1 MLRHSPCEKLRK
13 IRSFTGNIGIGST
26 ENIHSEWASKLNRL
40 FCLQASH
47 DSGVGRLAEKHREEQ
62 ETLIIQEK
70 QDIVRDLVAL
80 GQERG
85 FVTLDQV
92 LEHVSS
98 ELDPEEISALLQEIE
113 AAGVEVEGAA
123 ESTEV
128 TAPPRHPQLRV
139 TPEPEVHAPGE
150 DSDQGQDLV
159 RTYLRQMSRVPLL
172 TREGEV
178 AIAKRIERGE
188 NRVWTALSRSLI
200 VARHVVEL
208 GEQLKKGDRQIQEFV
223 VLPDTDLTDRQ
234 ITNRSRRFLK
244 NVDAV
249 RDALAELS
257 RRESRAAAARK
268 RYRKT
273 SVRSKWRVLRARIE
287 LSRTIREINFLRPI
301 RLSFSEMVDT
311 SWSTLRHAERKVERL
326 TSKKSPTPQRGRKKK
341 TTRRVE
347 IPGLRDARRELKD
360 CRAEIGESAEGL
372 SQVQRIIARGSARA
386 DRARKEL
393 TEANLRLVVSVA
405 KKYAN
410 RGLAFLDLIQEGNIG
425 LMRAVDKFD
434 YRRGF
439 KFSTYATW
447 WIRQA
452 ITRAIADQART
463 IRIPVHMI
471 ETLNKLNR
479 ATQTLTRDLGREPTS
494 KELAE
499 RADLPIAVVRKAR
512 RIAQT
517 VVSLDSPI
525 GDGEESQFGDF
536 IEDRQAVNPAEST
549 IAYDLRR
556 QTESVLETLSP
567 KEREVIRMRFGLT
580 DGAEP
585 TLAELGEKFSLTR
598 ERIRQIE
605 AAALRKLR
613 EPSRSRRLSTFVEPR
628 NPAAPRRRR
637 RDSSNEIEH
646 GVA

>member
-1 MLRHSPCEKLRK
+1 ML
-13 IRSFTGNIGIGST
+13 
-26 ENIHSEWASKLNRL
+26 
-40 FCLQASH
+40 
-47 DSGVGRLAEKHREEQ
+47 
-62 ETLIIQEK
+62 IQEK

-92 LEHVSS
+92 LEHVSG
-98 ELDPEEISALLQEIE
+98 ELDSEEISVLLQEVE
-113 AAGVEVEGAA
+113 AAGVEVEGTTDATEIAA
-123 ESTEV
+123 N
-128 TAPPRHPQLRV
+128 RHPQLRV

-188 NRVWTALSRSLI
+188 KRVWAALSRSLI
-200 VARHVVEL
+200 VARHIIDL
-208 GEQLKKGDRQIQEFV
+208 GTQLQAGDRQLQELV
-223 VLPDTDLTDRQ
+223 ILPDTDLSDRQ
-234 ITNRSRRFLK
+234 RANRMRRFLK
-244 NVDAV
+244 DVGAV
-249 RDALAELS
+249 QDALNELA
-257 RRESRAAAARK
+257 RRETRAAAARK
-268 RYRKT
+268 RYRRT
-273 SVRSKWRVLRARIE
+273 SVRSKWRVMRARIDV
-287 LSRTIREINFLRPI
+287 SRAIRAIAFPPALKQT
-301 RLSFSEMVDT
+301 FVEMVD
-311 SWSTLRHAERKVERL
+311 SAWSSLRRAERRVERL
-326 TSKKSPTPQRGRKKK
+326 VRQGQVPERGGKNKKK
-341 TTRRVE
+341 VRRVE
-347 IPGLRDARRELKD
+347 VPGLRDARKELTA
-360 CRAEIGESAEGL
+360 CRKEIGESSGDL
-372 SQVQRIIARGSARA
+372 GRIQKLISRGSARA

-628 NPAAPRRRR
+628 NPAPPRRRR
-637 RDSSNEIEH
+637 RDEVEQ

>member
-1 MLRHSPCEKLRK
+1 LL
-13 IRSFTGNIGIGST
+13 T
-26 ENIHSEWASKLNRL
+26 
-40 FCLQASH
+40 
-47 DSGVGRLAEKHREEQ
+47 
-62 ETLIIQEK
+62 QEK
-70 QDIVRDLVAL
+70 QDIVQDLVAL

-92 LEHVSS
+92 LEHVSG
-98 ELDPEEISALLQEIE
+98 EIDADDISTLLQEIE
-113 AAGVEVEGAA
+113 ASGIEVEGAT
-123 ESTEV
+123 ESV
-128 TAPPRHPQLRV
+128 DLQSRRRPPLRV

-188 NRVWTALSRSLI
+188 KRVWLSLSRSLI
-200 VARHVVEL
+200 VANQVVEF
-208 GEQLKKGDRQIQEFV
+208 GAQLKEGERQLQDLI
-223 VLPDTDLTDRQ
+223 VLPDSDLSDRQ
-234 ITNRSRRFLK
+234 RANRVKRF
-244 NVDAV
+244 VADATAV
-249 RDALAELS
+249 FDALKELS
-257 RRESRAAAARK
+257 RRASRADANRK
-268 RYRKT
+268 RYRKV
-273 SVRSKWRVLRARIE
+273 SVRMRWRVAR
-287 LSRTIREINFLRPI
+287 SRVDVS
-301 RLSFSEMVDT
+301 RLVRHIAFSPSVRQMFVSSVDEAA
-311 SWSTLRHAERKVERL
+311 SSLMRAERKVERL
-326 TSKKSPTPQRGRKKK
+326 TRQAASPASGATK
-341 TTRRVE
+341 TTRRPDV
-347 IPGLRDARRELKD
+347 PGLREARKALKERREQLV
-360 CRAEIGESAEGL
+360 ESLEAL
-372 SQVQRIIARGSARA
+372 HKVQKVIYRGSAKA
-386 DRARKEL
+386 DQARREL

-479 ATQTLTRDLGREPTS
+479 ATQTLTRDLGREPTA

-628 NPAAPRRRR
+628 EPTPPRRRR
-637 RDSSNEIEH
+637 RDASGDLEQT
-646 GVA
+646 VA

>member
-1 MLRHSPCEKLRK
+1 MLVQERQEAVR
-13 IRSFTGNIGIGST
+13 
-26 ENIHSEWASKLNRL
+26 E
-40 FCLQASH
+40 
-47 DSGVGRLAEKHREEQ
+47 LA
-62 ETLIIQEK
+62 
-70 QDIVRDLVAL
+70 AL
-80 GQERG
+80 GRERG
-85 FVTLDQV
+85 FVTIDQIIDQV
-92 LEHVSS
+92 TTEIES
-98 ELDPEEISALLQEIE
+98 EDMTLLLQELESKGI
-113 AAGVEVEGAA
+113 EVEGSLEQISMDRAA
-123 ESTEV
+123 A
-128 TAPPRHPQLRV
+128 APLRV
-139 TPEPEVHAPGE
+139 IPEGEVHAAGE
-150 DSDQGQDLV
+150 ESDQGQDLV

-188 NRVWTALSRSLI
+188 KRVMVALSRSEIIANEVLFLGRLI
-200 VARHVVEL
+200 
-208 GEQLKKGDRQIQEFV
+208 KNQERDLEKIV
-223 VLPDTDLTDRQ
+223 VLPDTELTERQ
-234 ITNRSRRFLK
+234 IANREKRFISTI
-244 NVDAV
+244 
-249 RDALAELS
+249 DALEQTIKEL
-257 RRESRAAAARK
+257 RQQEKRAASTRKRKLRVSKRAIWRMLRTKVKVSRILREFEFTPDTKQFLVDRINGDAKALRKMENDIESLEKATTNGSGKKSRPSDELREARRDLKALEDEVGETADSLEKVQQSIDVASMQADFARK
-268 RYRKT
+268 
-273 SVRSKWRVLRARIE
+273 
-287 LSRTIREINFLRPI
+287 
-301 RLSFSEMVDT
+301 D
-311 SWSTLRHAERKVERL
+311 
-326 TSKKSPTPQRGRKKK
+326 
-341 TTRRVE
+341 
-347 IPGLRDARRELKD
+347 
-360 CRAEIGESAEGL
+360 
-372 SQVQRIIARGSARA
+372 
-386 DRARKEL
+386 L

-479 ATQTLTRDLGREPTS
+479 ASQTLMRDLGREPTVR
-494 KELAE
+494 ELAE
-499 RADLPIAVVRKAR
+499 RSDLPVAVVRKAR

-549 IAYDLRR
+549 IAFDLRR

-567 KEREVIRMRFGLT
+567 KEREVIRMRFGLS

-613 EPSRSRRLSTFVEPR
+613 EPSRSGRLSTFIEPR
-628 NPAAPRRRR
+628 QASPNKRRRQSQDDR
-637 RDSSNEIEH
+637 KQT
-646 GVA
+646 VA

>member
-1 MLRHSPCEKLRK
+1 ML
-13 IRSFTGNIGIGST
+13 T
-26 ENIHSEWASKLNRL
+26 
-40 FCLQASH
+40 
-47 DSGVGRLAEKHREEQ
+47 Q
-62 ETLIIQEK
+62 ER
-70 QDIVRDLVAL
+70 QDIVTALVAL

-85 FVTLDQV
+85 FLTLDQV
-92 LEHVSS
+92 LDHAPAD
-98 ELDPEEISALLQEIE
+98 LDVEEVSALLQELEGQGI
-113 AAGVEVEGAA
+113 EVEGAEQVQPDIKRRPASRVNPAPAA
-123 ESTEV
+123 EQ
-128 TAPPRHPQLRV
+128 PLP
-139 TPEPEVHAPGE
+139 VHE
-150 DSDQGQDLV
+150 EDQGQDLV

-188 NRVWTALSRSLI
+188 LRITKAMSRSLL
-200 VARHVVEL
+200 VARHVAEIARAVAA
-208 GEQLKKGDRQIQEFV
+208 GERTLRDTV
-223 VLPDTDLTDRQ
+223 TLPDTELTERHLA
-234 ITNRSRRFLK
+234 SRTKRF
-244 NVDAV
+244 VADAEKV
-249 RDALAELS
+249 
-257 RRESRAAAARK
+257 AAALKKLGKRERRAVAIRK
-268 RYRKT
+268 SGRRVQ
-273 SVRSKWRVLRARIE
+273 VRTRWKIGRARIE
-287 LSRTIREINFLRPI
+287 VSRAIRQLPFTVAVRNELI
-301 RLSFSEMVDT
+301 S
-311 SWSTLRHAERKVERL
+311 KVERAAAGL
-326 TSKKSPTPQRGRKKK
+326 KEAERCVERIQK
-341 TTRRVE
+341 RRSRQAASAGAPAE
-347 IPGLRDARRELKD
+347 NPALEQAQRELAAL
-360 CRAEIGESAEGL
+360 RVQVGESAENL
-372 SQVQRIIARGSARA
+372 RAVQKAFRRGGIEG

-405 KKYAN
+405 KKYVN

-479 ATQTLTRDLGREPTS
+479 AMQTLTRDLGREPTPQ
-494 KELAE
+494 ELAE
-499 RADLPIAVVRKAR
+499 RADLPLSVVRKAR
-512 RIAQT
+512 KIAQT
-517 VVSLDSPI
+517 VVSLDAPI
-525 GDGEESQFGDF
+525 GDSDESQFGDF
-536 IEDRQAVNPAEST
+536 IEDRQAVNPAEAT
-549 IAYDLRR
+549 VAFDLRR

-567 KEREVIRMRFGLT
+567 KEREVIRMRFGLN

-613 EPSRSRRLSTFVEPR
+613 DPQLSHRLSSFVEPR
-628 NPAAPRRRR
+628 QPRGHRRGRPAAVA
-637 RDSSNEIEH
+637 EEQ

>member
-1 MLRHSPCEKLRK
+1 ML
-13 IRSFTGNIGIGST
+13 T
-26 ENIHSEWASKLNRL
+26 
-40 FCLQASH
+40 
-47 DSGVGRLAEKHREEQ
+47 Q
-62 ETLIIQEK
+62 ERQEV
-70 QDIVRDLVAL
+70 VRDLAAL
-80 GQERG
+80 GQDRG
-85 FVTLDQV
+85 FVTIDQV
-92 LEHVSS
+92 IEHVTTDLDS
-98 ELDPEEISALLQEIE
+98 EDLALLLQELESQGIDVE
-113 AAGVEVEGAA
+113 GSGDQVEVE
-123 ESTEV
+123 TRRR
-128 TAPPRHPQLRV
+128 TPLRV
-139 TPEPEVHAPGE
+139 MPESEVHPAGE
-150 DSDQGQDLV
+150 ESDQGQDLV

-178 AIAKRIERGE
+178 AIAKRIERGQK
-188 NRVWTALSRSLI
+188 RVMIALSRSLI
-200 VARHVVEL
+200 VAQHAVHLGQVLRDEERDVE
-208 GEQLKKGDRQIQEFV
+208 DII
-223 VLPDTDLTDRQ
+223 VLPDSELTERQ
-234 ITNRSRRFLK
+234 IANRGRRFLK
-244 NVDAV
+244 DI
-249 RDALAELS
+249 DALEALLKELS
-257 RRESRAAAARK
+257 RRESRAAATRK
-268 RYRKT
+268 RRRRVST
-273 SVRSKWRVLRARIE
+273 RAAWRVLRARVAV
-287 LSRTIREINFLRPI
+287 SRAVRAIRFRPDV
-301 RLSFSEMVDT
+301 RQDFVDKVDT
-311 SWSTLRHAERKVERL
+311 AASTLRRAERRVERL
-326 TSKKSPTPQRGRKKK
+326 RRQAPTGRKSGGR
-341 TTRRVE
+341 TREVE
-347 IPGLRDARRELKD
+347 GLRDARRALNEL
-360 CRAEIGESAEGL
+360 RSEIGESADALVGI
-372 SQVQRIIARGSARA
+372 QKAIARGSMQA
-386 DRARKEL
+386 DDARKEL

-479 ATQTLTRDLGREPTS
+479 AGQTLMRDLGREPTA

-499 RADLPIAVVRKAR
+499 RSDLPIAVVRKAR

-549 IAYDLRR
+549 IAFDLRR

-567 KEREVIRMRFGLT
+567 KEREVIRMRFGLS

-613 EPSRSRRLSTFVEPR
+613 EPSRSGRLSTFVEPR
-628 NPAAPRRRR
+628 RPPSRKRRQGAL
-637 RDSSNEIEH
+637 DGDH
-646 GVA
+646 AQTVA

>member
-1 MLRHSPCEKLRK
+1 ML
-13 IRSFTGNIGIGST
+13 T
-26 ENIHSEWASKLNRL
+26 
-40 FCLQASH
+40 
-47 DSGVGRLAEKHREEQ
+47 Q
-62 ETLIIQEK
+62 ER
-70 QDIVRDLVAL
+70 QDIVTALVTL

-85 FVTLDQV
+85 FLTLDQV
-92 LEHVSS
+92 LDHAPPD
-98 ELDPEEISALLQEIE
+98 LDVEEVSALLQELEGQGI
-113 AAGVEVEGAA
+113 EVEGAEQVQPDIKRRPA
-123 ESTEV
+123 SRV
-128 TAPPRHPQLRV
+128 NQAPPAEQPL
-139 TPEPEVHAPGE
+139 PVHE
-150 DSDQGQDLV
+150 EDQGQDLV

-188 NRVWTALSRSLI
+188 LRITKAMSRSLL
-200 VARHVVEL
+200 VGRHVAVIAREVAA
-208 GEQLKKGDRQIQEFV
+208 GERTLRDTV
-223 VLPDTDLTDRQ
+223 TLPDTELTERHLATRTKRFVADAAKVEAALKKLGKRE
-234 ITNRSRRFLK
+234 RR
-244 NVDAV
+244 AV
-249 RDALAELS
+249 AIRKS
-257 RRESRAAAARK
+257 GRRVQ
-268 RYRKT
+268 
-273 SVRSKWRVLRARIE
+273 VRTRWRIGRARIE
-287 LSRTIREINFLRPI
+287 VSQAIR
-301 RLSFSEMVDT
+301 RLPFTVAVRNELIEKVEKAAAG
-311 SWSTLRHAERKVERL
+311 LKEAERRIERIQKRRPRYPASAEAPPANPALEEAQRDLVAMREKV
-326 TSKKSPTPQRGRKKK
+326 
-341 TTRRVE
+341 
-347 IPGLRDARRELKD
+347 
-360 CRAEIGESAEGL
+360 GESAENL
-372 SQVQRIIARGSARA
+372 RAVQKAFRRGGIEG

-405 KKYAN
+405 KKYVN

-479 ATQTLTRDLGREPTS
+479 AMQTLTRDLGREPTPQ
-494 KELAE
+494 ELAE
-499 RADLPIAVVRKAR
+499 RADLPLSVVRKAR
-512 RIAQT
+512 KIAQT
-517 VVSLDSPI
+517 VVSLDAPI
-525 GDGEESQFGDF
+525 GDSDESQFGDF
-536 IEDRQAVNPAEST
+536 IEDRQAVNPAEAT
-549 IAYDLRR
+549 VAFDLRR

-567 KEREVIRMRFGLT
+567 KEREVIRMRFGLN

-613 EPSRSRRLSTFVEPR
+613 DPQLSHRLSSFVEPR
-628 NPAAPRRRR
+628 QPRGHRRGRSAAVAG
-637 RDSSNEIEH
+637 EQ

>member
-1 MLRHSPCEKLRK
+1 MLTQERH
-13 IRSFTGNIGIGST
+13 
-26 ENIHSEWASKLNRL
+26 
-40 FCLQASH
+40 
-47 DSGVGRLAEKHREEQ
+47 
-62 ETLIIQEK
+62 
-70 QDIVRDLVAL
+70 DLVRELVAA
-80 GQERG
+80 GQDRG

-92 LEHVSS
+92 IEHVASDIDS
-98 ELDPEEISALLQEIE
+98 DDLALLLQEIE
-113 AAGVEVEGAA
+113 NHGIEVEGSADQLEA
-123 ESTEV
+123 E
-128 TAPPRHPQLRV
+128 ARPHPPLRV
-139 TPEPEVHAPGE
+139 ISEAEVHAPGE
-150 DSDQGQDLV
+150 ESDQGQDLV

-188 NRVWTALSRSLI
+188 RRVMTALSQSTV
-200 VARHVVEL
+200 VARRVIGLGRQVASGECEL
-208 GEQLKKGDRQIQEFV
+208 REIV
-223 VLPDTDLTDRQ
+223 VLPDDELTEQQFAAREKHLLADIERVESLLKELVRRQ
-234 ITNRSRRFLK
+234 N
-244 NVDAV
+244 
-249 RDALAELS
+249 
-257 RRESRAAAARK
+257 RAAATLR
-268 RYRKT
+268 RYGHVTPRT
-273 SVRSKWRVLRARIE
+273 TRRLLRARVAVARAVRSIE
-287 LSRTIREINFLRPI
+287 FTPDVRQDFSDRLDAAIAALRQAEMRVENLRSAAGKAETEPPALQAAREEL
-301 RLSFSEMVDT
+301 
-311 SWSTLRHAERKVERL
+311 AER
-326 TSKKSPTPQRGRKKK
+326 
-341 TTRRVE
+341 RRT
-347 IPGLRDARRELKD
+347 
-360 CRAEIGESAEGL
+360 IGESADQL
-372 SQVQRIIARGSARA
+372 SRCQQAIKIGARKA
-386 DRARKEL
+386 DWARKEL

-479 ATQTLTRDLGREPTS
+479 AGQTLMRDLGREPTVR
-494 KELAE
+494 ELAE
-499 RADLPIAVVRKAR
+499 RSDLPIAVVRKAR

-536 IEDRQAVNPAEST
+536 IEDRQAVNPSDST
-549 IAYDLRR
+549 IAFDLRR
-556 QTESVLETLSP
+556 QTESVLDTLSP

-613 EPSRSRRLSTFVEPR
+613 EPTRSGRLSTFVEPR
-628 NPAAPRRRR
+628 RPLTRKRRRGG
-637 RDSSNEIEH
+637 DANDPGQPASA
-646 GVA
+646 G

>member
-1 MLRHSPCEKLRK
+1 LL
-13 IRSFTGNIGIGST
+13 
-26 ENIHSEWASKLNRL
+26 L
-40 FCLQASH
+40 
-47 DSGVGRLAEKHREEQ
+47 
-62 ETLIIQEK
+62 QEK
-70 QDIVRDLVAL
+70 QEIVRDLVAL

-92 LEHVSS
+92 LEHVSG
-98 ELDPEEISALLQEIE
+98 ELDSEEISVLLQEVE
-113 AAGVEVEGAA
+113 AAGVEVEGATD
-123 ESTEV
+123 SV
-128 TAPPRHPQLRV
+128 GIRGPRHPQLRV
-139 TPEPEVHAPGE
+139 TPEPEVHVPGE

-178 AIAKRIERGE
+178 AIAKRIERGGK
-188 NRVWTALSRSLI
+188 RVWAALSRSLI
-200 VARHVVEL
+200 VARRVVEL
-208 GEQLKKGDRQIQEFV
+208 SEELQRGERQLQELV
-223 VLPDTDLTDRQ
+223 SLPDTDLSDRQ
-234 ITNRSRRFLK
+234 RANRTRRFVK
-244 NVDAV
+244 AVDLV
-249 RDALAELS
+249 QDALAELA

-268 RYRKT
+268 RYRRT
-273 SVRSKWRVLRARIE
+273 SVRSKWRVMRARIE
-287 LSRTIREINFLRPI
+287 ISRAIRAIEFTPAVKERFIEQVETGLSSQRR
-301 RLSFSEMVDT
+301 
-311 SWSTLRHAERKVERL
+311 AERRVDRL
-326 TSKKSPTPQRGRKKK
+326 VRQGQSLDRGRKKTK
-341 TTRRVE
+341 KRVDV
-347 IPGLRDARRELKD
+347 PGLREARKALKD
-360 CRAEIGESAEGL
+360 LRLEVGESSAELGR
-372 SQVQRIIARGSARA
+372 VQHIILKGSAQS
-386 DRARKEL
+386 DQARKEL

-628 NPAAPRRRR
+628 QPAPTRRPRR
-637 RDSSNEIEH
+637 DEANEVEQ

>member
-1 MLRHSPCEKLRK
+1 M
-13 IRSFTGNIGIGST
+13 
-26 ENIHSEWASKLNRL
+26 
-40 FCLQASH
+40 
-47 DSGVGRLAEKHREEQ
+47 Q
-62 ETLIIQEK
+62 ERQ
-70 QDIVRDLVAL
+70 DLVRELVAV

-85 FVTLDQV
+85 FVTIDQV
-92 LEHVSS
+92 IEHLTTDLESDD
-98 ELDPEEISALLQEIE
+98 LALMLQEIE
-113 AAGVEVEGAA
+113 SQGIEVEGTVDQFEV
-123 ESTEV
+123 ESRPH
-128 TAPPRHPQLRV
+128 PPLRV
-139 TPEPEVHAPGE
+139 LSEAEVHSAGE
-150 DSDQGQDLV
+150 ETDQGQDLV

-188 NRVWTALSRSLI
+188 RRVMKALSQNLVI
-200 VARHVVEL
+200 VRKVIEL
-208 GEQLKKGDRQIQEFV
+208 GRQLATEERQLREIV
-223 VLPDTDLTDRQ
+223 VMPDEDLTDKQVAKHAQQLLEEIVRVEALYKELVRRQ
-234 ITNRSRRFLK
+234 NRVTATRR
-244 NVDAV
+244 
-249 RDALAELS
+249 RYGRIS
-257 RRESRAAAARK
+257 THAAK
-268 RYRKT
+268 
-273 SVRSKWRVLRARIE
+273 RVLRARVAVARAVRAIEFTPAVRQE
-287 LSRTIREINFLRPI
+287 LSNCLEAATSALRQ
-301 RLSFSEMVDT
+301 
-311 SWSTLRHAERKVERL
+311 AERSVE
-326 TSKKSPTPQRGRKKK
+326 TQR
-341 TTRRVE
+341 
-347 IPGLRDARRELKD
+347 
-360 CRAEIGESAEGL
+360 RAESAAAPEAESEQLRAARQDLEDHERAIGETAEYL
-372 SQVQRIIARGSARA
+372 TRTQRAINRGARKA
-386 DRARKEL
+386 DWARKEL

-479 ATQTLTRDLGREPTS
+479 AGQTLMRDLGREPTVR
-494 KELAE
+494 ELAE
-499 RADLPIAVVRKAR
+499 RSDLPIAVVRKAR

-525 GDGEESQFGDF
+525 GEGEESQFGDF
-536 IEDRQAVNPAEST
+536 IEDRQAVNPSEST
-549 IAYDLRR
+549 IAFDLRR
-556 QTESVLETLSP
+556 QTESVLDTLSP

-613 EPSRSRRLSTFVEPR
+613 EPTRSGRLSTFVEPR
-628 NPAAPRRRR
+628 QPLTRKRRSTG
-637 RDSSNEIEH
+637 D
-646 GVA
+646 VADPGQPVPVV

>member
-1 MLRHSPCEKLRK
+1 MLTHEQQEAVRE
-13 IRSFTGNIGIGST
+13 
-26 ENIHSEWASKLNRL
+26 
-40 FCLQASH
+40 
-47 DSGVGRLAEKHREEQ
+47 LA
-62 ETLIIQEK
+62 T
-70 QDIVRDLVAL
+70 L

-85 FVTLDQV
+85 FVTIDQV
-92 LEHVSS
+92 VDQTGADLDAEALAQVLQELEGQGIEVESSTESS
-98 ELDPEEISALLQEIE
+98 E
-113 AAGVEVEGAA
+113 VEVRRRPA
-123 ESTEV
+123 
-128 TAPPRHPQLRV
+128 LRV
-139 TPEPEVHAPGE
+139 TPESEVHAAGE
-150 DSDQGQDLV
+150 ESDQGQDLV

-172 TREGEV
+172 TRAGEV
-178 AIAKRIERGE
+178 AIAKRIERGQK
-188 NRVWTALSRSLI
+188 RIMVALSRSLI
-200 VARHVVEL
+200 VARYVVRMGQQL
-208 GEQLKKGDRQIQEFV
+208 RDGEQDLRDLI
-223 VLPDTDLTDRQ
+223 VLPDPELTERQ
-234 ITNRSRRFLK
+234 VANRARRFLG

-249 RDALAELS
+249 EAALKKLS
-257 RRESRAAAARK
+257 RRESRAAATRK
-268 RYRKT
+268 RHRRVST
-273 SVRSKWRVLRARIE
+273 RTTWRVLRARVD
-287 LSRTIREINFLRPI
+287 LSRAVRAIPITSEVRE
-301 RLSFSEMVDT
+301 SFAEKVDAAAA
-311 SWSTLRHAERKVERL
+311 TLRRAERRVERL
-326 TSKKSPTPQRGRKKK
+326 RRSAPSGRR
-341 TTRRVE
+341 TAGRTREVE
-347 IPGLRDARRELKD
+347 GLRDARRALNE
-360 CRAEIGESAEGL
+360 RRREVGETVDALG
-372 SQVQRIIARGSARA
+372 RIQKVISRGSMQA
-386 DRARKEL
+386 DHARKEL

-479 ATQTLTRDLGREPTS
+479 AGQTLMRDLGREPTVR
-494 KELAE
+494 ELAE
-499 RADLPIAVVRKAR
+499 RSDLPLAVVRKAR

-567 KEREVIRMRFGLT
+567 KEREVIRMRFGLV

-613 EPSRSRRLSTFVEPR
+613 EPSRSGRLKTFMEPR
-628 NPAAPRRRR
+628 HAPSPKRRQQGEANDR
-637 RDSSNEIEH
+637 EQ

>member
-1 MLRHSPCEKLRK
+1 ML
-13 IRSFTGNIGIGST
+13 
-26 ENIHSEWASKLNRL
+26 
-40 FCLQASH
+40 
-47 DSGVGRLAEKHREEQ
+47 
-62 ETLIIQEK
+62 IQEK

-92 LEHVSS
+92 LEHVSG
-98 ELDPEEISALLQEIE
+98 ELDSEEIGVLLQEIE
-113 AAGVEVEGAA
+113 AAGVEVEGTPESA
-123 ESTEV
+123 EIV
-128 TAPPRHPQLRV
+128 TPRHPQLRV
-139 TPEPEVHAPGE
+139 SAEPEVHAPGE

-188 NRVWTALSRSLI
+188 KRVWAASLRSMI
-200 VARHVVEL
+200 IARHIVGLAKQLQEGERQLQEL
-208 GEQLKKGDRQIQEFV
+208 VI
-223 VLPDTDLTDRQ
+223 LPDADLTDRQ
-234 ITNRSRRFLK
+234 RANRVRRFVK
-244 NVDAV
+244 DVGAV
-249 RDALAELS
+249 EDALSELA
-257 RRESRAAAARK
+257 RREVRAAAARK
-268 RYRKT
+268 RYRRT
-273 SVRSKWRVLRARIE
+273 SVRSKWRVLRARVAV
-287 LSRTIREINFLRPI
+287 SRAIRAINFPPALKATFVEMIDTAWSSLR
-301 RLSFSEMVDT
+301 R
-311 SWSTLRHAERKVERL
+311 AERRVERL
-326 TSKKSPTPQRGRKKK
+326 VRQGQVPERGRRTKK
-341 TTRRVE
+341 TARRVE
-347 IPGLRDARRELKD
+347 VPGLRDARKALNV
-360 CRAEIGESAEGL
+360 CRKEIGESSNELG
-372 SQVQRIIARGSARA
+372 RIQKLVSLGSTRA

-556 QTESVLETLSP
+556 QTELVLETLSP

-628 NPAAPRRRR
+628 HPAPPRRRR
-637 RDSSNEIEH
+637 RDEEVEQ

>member
-1 MLRHSPCEKLRK
+1 LLAQERQEAVREL
-13 IRSFTGNIGIGST
+13 
-26 ENIHSEWASKLNRL
+26 ALL
-40 FCLQASH
+40 
-47 DSGVGRLAEKHREEQ
+47 GR
-62 ETLIIQEK
+62 
-70 QDIVRDLVAL
+70 
-80 GQERG
+80 ERG
-85 FVTLDQV
+85 FVTIDQIIDQV
-92 LEHVSS
+92 TTEIES
-98 ELDPEEISALLQEIE
+98 EDMTLLLQELESQGI
-113 AAGVEVEGAA
+113 EVEGSLDQISMDRV
-123 ESTEV
+123 STP
-128 TAPPRHPQLRV
+128 ALRV
-139 TPEPEVHAPGE
+139 IPEGEVHAAGE
-150 DSDQGQDLV
+150 ESDQGQDLV

-188 NRVWTALSRSLI
+188 KRVMVALSRSGIIANEVLFLGQLI
-200 VARHVVEL
+200 
-208 GEQLKKGDRQIQEFV
+208 KNQERDLEKIV
-223 VLPDTDLTDRQ
+223 VLPDTELTERQ
-234 ITNRSRRFLK
+234 IANREKRFLSTIDSLEQTIK
-244 NVDAV
+244 
-249 RDALAELS
+249 EL
-257 RRESRAAAARK
+257 RQQENRAASTRK
-268 RYRKT
+268 RKLR
-273 SVRSKWRVLRARIE
+273 VSKRAVWRMLRTKVKISRILRE
-287 LSRTIREINFLRPI
+287 FEFTPDTKQFLIDRINGDAKALRTLE
-301 RLSFSEMVDT
+301 SD
-311 SWSTLRHAERKVERL
+311 VERL
-326 TSKKSPTPQRGRKKK
+326 EKESTNGSGKKSRPSD
-341 TTRRVE
+341 E
-347 IPGLRDARRELKD
+347 LREARRDLK
-360 CRAEIGESAEGL
+360 ALEEEVGETADSLEQIQE
-372 SQVQRIIARGSARA
+372 SINIASMQA
-386 DRARKEL
+386 DFARKDL

-479 ATQTLTRDLGREPTS
+479 ASQTLMRDLGREPTVR
-494 KELAE
+494 ELAE
-499 RADLPIAVVRKAR
+499 RSDLPVAVVRKAR

-549 IAYDLRR
+549 IAFDLRR

-567 KEREVIRMRFGLT
+567 KEREVIRMRFGLS

-613 EPSRSRRLSTFVEPR
+613 EPSRSGRLSTFIEPR
-628 NPAAPRRRR
+628 PASTNKRRRQSQDDR
-637 RDSSNEIEH
+637 KQT
-646 GVA
+646 VA

>member
-1 MLRHSPCEKLRK
+1 ML
-13 IRSFTGNIGIGST
+13 T
-26 ENIHSEWASKLNRL
+26 
-40 FCLQASH
+40 
-47 DSGVGRLAEKHREEQ
+47 Q
-62 ETLIIQEK
+62 ER
-70 QDIVRDLVAL
+70 QDVVRDLAAL

-85 FVTLDQV
+85 FVTIDQV
-92 LEHVSS
+92 IEHVTTDLDS
-98 ELDPEEISALLQEIE
+98 EDLALLLQELESQGIDVE
-113 AAGVEVEGAA
+113 GSGDQVEVE
-123 ESTEV
+123 TRRR
-128 TAPPRHPQLRV
+128 TPLRV
-139 TPEPEVHAPGE
+139 MPESEVHPAGE
-150 DSDQGQDLV
+150 ESDQGQDLV

-188 NRVWTALSRSLI
+188 KRVMIALSRSLI
-200 VARHVVEL
+200 VAQHAVHLGQVLRDEERDVE
-208 GEQLKKGDRQIQEFV
+208 DII
-223 VLPDTDLTDRQ
+223 VLPDSELTERQ
-234 ITNRSRRFLK
+234 IANRGRRFLK
-244 NVDAV
+244 DI
-249 RDALAELS
+249 DALEALLKELS
-257 RRESRAAAARK
+257 RRESRAAATRK
-268 RYRKT
+268 RRRRVST
-273 SVRSKWRVLRARIE
+273 RAVWRVLRARVAV
-287 LSRTIREINFLRPI
+287 SRAVRAIRFRPDV
-301 RLSFSEMVDT
+301 RQDFVDKVDT
-311 SWSTLRHAERKVERL
+311 AASTLRRAERRVERL
-326 TSKKSPTPQRGRKKK
+326 RRQVPTGRKSGGR
-341 TTRRVE
+341 TREVE
-347 IPGLRDARRELKD
+347 GLRDARRALNEL
-360 CRAEIGESAEGL
+360 RSEIGESADALVGI
-372 SQVQRIIARGSARA
+372 QKAIARGSMQA
-386 DRARKEL
+386 DDARKEL

-479 ATQTLTRDLGREPTS
+479 AGQTLMRDLGREPTA

-499 RADLPIAVVRKAR
+499 RSDLPIAVVRKAR

-549 IAYDLRR
+549 IAFDLRR

-567 KEREVIRMRFGLT
+567 KEREVIRMRFGLS

-613 EPSRSRRLSTFVEPR
+613 EPSRSGRLSTFVEPR
-628 NPAAPRRRR
+628 RPPSRKRRPGALDGDRAQT
-637 RDSSNEIEH
+637 
-646 GVA
+646 VA

>member
-1 MLRHSPCEKLRK
+1 MLPQER
-13 IRSFTGNIGIGST
+13 
-26 ENIHSEWASKLNRL
+26 
-40 FCLQASH
+40 Q
-47 DSGVGRLAEKHREEQ
+47 DVVRE
-62 ETLIIQEK
+62 
-70 QDIVRDLVAL
+70 LVAL
-80 GQERG
+80 AQEPG

-92 LEHVSS
+92 LDHVSGD
-98 ELDPEEISALLQEIE
+98 LDADDLSSLLKEIE
-113 AAGVEVEGAA
+113 SQGVEVEGV
-123 ESTEV
+123 TDQVEV
-128 TAPPRHPQLRV
+128 QRPRRPASRV
-139 TPEPEVHAPGE
+139 AREPEIRPVGDEA
-150 DSDQGQDLV
+150 DQGQDLV

-188 NRVWTALSRSLI
+188 NRVMTVLSRSLI
-200 VARHVVEL
+200 VARQVVHLGQEL
-208 GEQLKKGDRQIQEFV
+208 RECEYELRDLI
-223 VLPDTDLTDRQ
+223 VLAELDLTERKLA
-234 ITNRSRRFLK
+234 NRARRFLSG
-244 NVDAV
+244 VDAV
-249 RDALAELS
+249 EAALKELS
-257 RRESRAAAARK
+257 RRQSRAAAVRK
-268 RYRKT
+268 RYRRV
-273 SVRSKWRVLRARIE
+273 SVRTTWRVLRARVDAA
-287 LSRTIREINFLRPI
+287 RAVRAIRFTSDVRQ
-301 RLSFSEMVDT
+301 SFIQKVDAAAA
-311 SWSTLRHAERKVERL
+311 TLRRAERRVERL
-326 TSKKSPTPQRGRKKK
+326 LKQTPPRGRRASG
-341 TTRRVE
+341 RRREVE
-347 IPGLRDARRELKD
+347 GLRDARRALNERRLEVGETADEL
-360 CRAEIGESAEGL
+360 G
-372 SQVQRIIARGSARA
+372 RIQKAIARASMQA
-386 DRARKEL
+386 DQARKEL

-479 ATQTLTRDLGREPTS
+479 ATQTLTRDLGREPTAR
-494 KELAE
+494 ELAD
-499 RADLPIAVVRKAR
+499 RADLPLAVVRKAR

-517 VVSLDSPI
+517 VVSLDLPI

-549 IAYDLRR
+549 VAYDLRR
-556 QTESVLETLSP
+556 QTESVLETLNP

-613 EPSRSRRLSTFVEPR
+613 EPSRSSRLSTFVEPA
-628 NPAAPRRRR
+628 PAP
-637 RDSSNEIEH
+637 SSKRGHQEQEDVSDVEAQ
-646 GVA
+646 GMA